1 MGIEKPGVIESRD
14 REETSKIA
22 LKFFRHSI
30 KENDPGKT
38 DQEISLTP
46 AGKALAKSRS
56 SAETNVAQSVAFGS
70 PRVRTQETA
79 GLVMAGG
86 QGDITGTETLEE
98 LRGKLD
104 AGLVKGTK
112 IAVSDLLDFI
122 VDDTSA
128 FGKIFFDAYREGR
141 YLQFI
146 VQESDQKAAELQD
159 NVNDTYSRMAARIA
173 LLIKRY
179 VVFAPRFDALVL
191 DPVKHYTDTMERF
204 LGTHQGVAESFLA
217 KVIEKTKGVSERDRF
232 VTALGN
238 KGFDFAEGFGMDIR
252 SFANGERKLHL
263 SFKKEKEGAESFVFD
278 EDVPMEVVDEIVSEG
293 AK

>member
-1 MGIEKPGVIESRD
+1 MSIERPKSIESRD
-14 REETSKIA
+14 CEETSRIA

-46 AGKALAKSRS
+46 AGKMLAKARS

-86 QGDITGTETLEE
+86 RDDITGTETLED

-104 AGLVKGTK
+104 AGLTKGTK
-112 IAVSDLLDFI
+112 IGVSDLLDFI

-128 FGKIFFDAYREGR
+128 FGKIFFNAYRDGR

-146 VQESDQKAAELQD
+146 VRESDQRAEELQD
-159 NVNDTYSRMAARIA
+159 NVNDTYSRMAARVAAIV
-173 LLIKRY
+173 KKY
-179 VVFAPRFDALVL
+179 VAIAPRFDALVV
-191 DPVKHYTDTMERF
+191 DPKKTYADTMERF

-217 KVIEKTKGVSERDRF
+217 KVIEKTKGATERDRF
-232 VTALGN
+232 VAALGEE
-238 KGFDFAEGFGMDIR
+238 GFDFAEGFSMDIR
-252 SFANGERKLHL
+252 SFANRERKLHL
-263 SFKKEKEGAESFVFD
+263 TFKKEKEDGEGFVFD
-278 EDVPMEVVDEIVSEG
+278 EDVPMAVVDEIVSEG
-293 AK
+293 VR